1 MQLLDE
7 QPETKSARGFSDRL
21 LGFIGGG
28 LLLLALVVAINSL
41 VRGSSPEAQPSPAH
55 PLVLVEQQD
64 DQSVSNPVEL
74 IFTTDAPLTQTPMG
88 WGAESLHLH
97 AAVNGQD
104 VMPAGPEITSLGSER
119 YRWMLR
125 LPGPG
130 NYTLRLFWS
139 GPDHA
144 PLAEGA
150 SEAIRIRVDS

>member
-1 MQLLDE
+1 MQSLEEKPDAGS
-7 QPETKSARGFSDRL
+7 TRSFSDRL
-21 LGFIGGG
+21 LGFVGGG
-28 LLLLALVVAINSL
+28 LLLLALAVAINSL
-41 VRGSSPEAQPSPAH
+41 VRGNSSEAQLSPAQ
-55 PLVLVEQQD
+55 PLVLAEPRNGAT
-64 DQSVSNPVEL
+64 VSNPVEL
-74 IFTTDAPLTQTPMG
+74 LFTTGAALTQTPMG

>member
-1 MQLLDE
+1 M
-7 QPETKSARGFSDRL
+7 
-21 LGFIGGG
+21 
-28 LLLLALVVAINSL
+28 LLLALAVAINSL
-41 VRGSSPEAQPSPAH
+41 VRGNSSEAQLSPAQ
-55 PLVLVEQQD
+55 PLVLAEPRNGAT
-64 DQSVSNPVEL
+64 VSNPVEL
-74 IFTTDAPLTQTPMG
+74 LFTTGAALTQTPMG

>member
-1 MQLLDE
+1 MQALRK
-7 QPETKSARGFSDRL
+7 QPDAEPARGFSDRL

-28 LLLLALVVAINSL
+28 LLLLALIVAITSL
-41 VRGSSPEAQPSPAH
+41 IRGSSSEAQAVPAQ
-55 PLVLVEQQD
+55 PLVLAEPRSGA
-64 DQSVSNPVEL
+64 SVQNPVEL
-74 IFTTDAPLTQTPMG
+74 IFTTPVPLTQTPMG

-104 VMPAGPEITSLGSER
+104 VMPGGPEITSLGGER

-125 LPGPG
+125 VPGLG
-130 NYTLRLFWS
+130 DYTLQLFWS

-150 SEAIRIRVDS
+150 SDVIRVRVDS